1 MSTVNP
7 YDALLQISEEIGSV
21 HDTAELLDR
30 ITDIAMGVLKAERGF
45 MLLKSGNSGFSAT
58 TARNISQESISGI
71 QNLSSSVVNQ
81 VLENGEPVLTF
92 DAQSDS
98 RFASAESV
106 VIQQIR
112 SIACTPL
119 LRKNEVIGA
128 IYMDSRINT
137 EQFNDESLQFL
148 QAFARQ
154 AALAIENARLFEKL
168 QTENRQL
175 KKQISLSTVFPEII
189 GESREIQEI
198 LDMID
203 RVADAKA
210 TVLIEGESGTGKELV
225 ARALHY
231 HSSRKDKLF
240 VPVFCGGLT
249 ESLLES
255 ELFGHKKGA
264 FTGAIDN
271 KAGLFEEADGGTIFL
286 DEIGDINMNVQTK
299 LLRVIQEG
307 EIKRV
312 GDAKSRIVDVRIV
325 SATNKD
331 LWKEVQAK
339 RFRED
344 LYYRLNVINIKMPA
358 LRERDEDILVLGKH
372 FLKKFARINNKAIDG
387 FSQSA
392 ENSMLSYQWPGN
404 IRELENTVERA
415 VILARSGKITPDLLN
430 LSKTRVNDLAGK
442 TLREIER
449 AVIAETLE
457 ITGHHRARTA
467 EILGVSRRW
476 LQYRIKEWGLDD
488 KE

>member
-404 IRELENTVERA
+404 IRELGNTVERA

>member
-1 MSTVNP
+1 
-7 YDALLQISEEIGSV
+7 
-21 HDTAELLDR
+21 
-30 ITDIAMGVLKAERGF
+30 
-45 MLLKSGNSGFSAT
+45 
-58 TARNISQESISGI
+58 
-71 QNLSSSVVNQ
+71 
-81 VLENGEPVLTF
+81 
-92 DAQSDS
+92 
-98 RFASAESV
+98 
-106 VIQQIR
+106 
-112 SIACTPL
+112 
-119 LRKNEVIGA
+119 
-128 IYMDSRINT
+128 
-137 EQFNDESLQFL
+137 
-148 QAFARQ
+148 
-154 AALAIENARLFEKL
+154 
-168 QTENRQL
+168 
-175 KKQISLSTVFPEII
+175 
-189 GESREIQEI
+189 
-198 LDMID
+198 
-203 RVADAKA
+203 
-210 TVLIEGESGTGKELV
+210 
-225 ARALHY
+225 
-231 HSSRKDKLF
+231 
-240 VPVFCGGLT
+240 
-249 ESLLES
+249 
-255 ELFGHKKGA
+255 
-264 FTGAIDN
+264 
-271 KAGLFEEADGGTIFL
+271 
-286 DEIGDINMNVQTK
+286 MNVQTK

-358 LRERDEDILVLGKH
+358 LRERNEDILVLGKH

>member
-449 AVIAETLE
+449 AVIAETL
-457 ITGHHRARTA
+457 
-467 EILGVSRRW
+467 
-476 LQYRIKEWGLDD
+476 
-488 KE
+488 